1 MHVWINFEKGD
12 PLGAKFEEIQ
22 EETGLHSKAEV
33 MRHLIKR
40 YRLKKAGGN
49 G

>member
-1 MHVWINFEKGD
+1 MHVWIKFEDGD
-12 PLGAKFEEIQ
+12 PLGHKFLEIQ

-40 YRLKKAGGN
+40 YRLKKQGGN

>member
-1 MHVWINFEKGD
+1 MHVWINFEDDD
-12 PLGAKFEEIQ
+12 PLGIKFDEIQ
-22 EETGLHSKAEV
+22 KETGLHSRAEV

-40 YRLKKAGGN
+40 YRVKKAGGK